1 MLNQFCS
8 QKNTEKISF
17 PIFAFKNKLPL
28 QFKERVKLFCV
39 VQKKKKAEI
48 YMQKSARC
56 VILLSWQWRK
66 FYLYKSFMLL
76 KRASLTNLFS
86 VKALILPNK
95 RQNFV
100 VIIHHIKKEV
110 LELHFFQDTYYTY
123 ASWCDPPTHVQQ
135 HIQRSLLKFGTGY
148 VIYFYKS
155 HQTN

>member
-1 MLNQFCS
+1 
-8 QKNTEKISF
+8 
-17 PIFAFKNKLPL
+17 
-28 QFKERVKLFCV
+28 
-39 VQKKKKAEI
+39 
-48 YMQKSARC
+48 MQNSARC

-110 LELHFFQDTYYTY
+110 LELHFFQDTYYAF

-135 HIQRSLLKFGTGY
+135 HI
-148 VIYFYKS
+148 
-155 HQTN
+155 

>member
-1 MLNQFCS
+1 
-8 QKNTEKISF
+8 
-17 PIFAFKNKLPL
+17 
-28 QFKERVKLFCV
+28 
-39 VQKKKKAEI
+39 
-48 YMQKSARC
+48 MQKSARC

-110 LELHFFQDTYYTY
+110 SKLHFFQDTYYTF
-123 ASWCDPPTHVQQ
+123 ASWCDPLLTYNNTHSIDIYSLAQSILFISLNHTRQ
-135 HIQRSLLKFGTGY
+135 SDYSEEKSRSDSKKNLYMLILET
-148 VIYFYKS
+148 
-155 HQTN
+155 

>member
-1 MLNQFCS
+1 
-8 QKNTEKISF
+8 
-17 PIFAFKNKLPL
+17 
-28 QFKERVKLFCV
+28 
-39 VQKKKKAEI
+39 
-48 YMQKSARC
+48 MQKSARC

-110 LELHFFQDTYYTY
+110 LELHFFQDTYYTF
-123 ASWCDPPTHVQQ
+123 ASWCDPLLTYNNTHSIDIYSLAQSILFISLNHTRQ
-135 HIQRSLLKFGTGY
+135 SDNSEEKSRSDSKKNLYILILET
-148 VIYFYKS
+148 
-155 HQTN
+155 